1 MLSLI
6 IVRTHSLFT
15 ELQICAAFT
24 FLGFIFIHIQ
34 CSNRLDLFMKHS
46 FEQLSRSSMFYLH
59 KMQFARE
66 KFDLSIDYKCQ
77 IIHETLYSLLLFN
90 LSKIVN
96 TVENQSCFTFP
107 DHMVFVTV
115 QKVAFYCR
123 KNFLVI
129 IFFPCVSNIKE

>member
-1 MLSLI
+1 
-6 IVRTHSLFT
+6 
-15 ELQICAAFT
+15 
-24 FLGFIFIHIQ
+24 
-34 CSNRLDLFMKHS
+34 
-46 FEQLSRSSMFYLH
+46 MFYLH
-59 KMQFARE
+59 KMQFVRE

-90 LSKIVN
+90 LSKIVD

-123 KNFLVI
+123 KFFGHY
-129 IFFPCVSNIKE
+129 IFSMRVKHKRMKKTPFICLFALLGKAEKDTIEIKTYSYDLLHSY